1 MLSFILSR
9 PAIAEEVLKIGGT
22 GYALGSMELVAK
34 GFEKANQN
42 VKVMVIFPS
51 LGSGG
56 GIKAVAKGV
65 IDIGLSSRSLR
76 EEELKLGLSS
86 IKTSKAPLVFV
97 TRKDVPI
104 SGLSTGEITKI
115 YRRETAT
122 WPDGTRIR
130 LVLRSKAEIDI
141 LLVKKISP
149 EMSHAVDT
157 ALTRE
162 GMLVAMTD
170 QDCLD
175 LLAKTPGGLALSTL
189 TQLVTEKR
197 PLKILSYN
205 GVTPSIETL
214 ADGSYPLF
222 RELYLMTKKEPS
234 GLVRKFID
242 FVRSSP
248 GRKILEEAGN
258 LVIIGKS
265 KG

>member
-1 MLSFILSR
+1 M
-9 PAIAEEVLKIGGT
+9 A
-22 GYALGSMELVAK
+22 LVAK

-56 GIKAVAKGV
+56 GIKAVAKGL

-86 IKTSKAPLVFV
+86 IKTSKTPSVFV

-104 SGLSTGEITKI
+104 SGLSTGEIAKI

-122 WPDGTRIR
+122 WPDGKRIR
-130 LVLRSKAEIDI
+130 LVLRPKTEIDM

-175 LLAKTPGGLALSTL
+175 LLAKTPGGLAVSTL
-189 TQLVTEKR
+189 TQLVTEKH
-197 PLKILSYN
+197 PLKILSFN
-205 GVTPSIETL
+205 GVTPSIETFV
-214 ADGSYPLF
+214 DGTYPLF
-222 RELYLMTKKEPS
+222 RELYLITKKEPS
-234 GLVRKFID
+234 GLVRKYID

-258 LVIIGKS
+258 LVITGKF